1 MTKTGNTPALRIR
14 GASWLDTA
22 TGETVPTDI
31 VVADGVIQADDGR
44 DAATFDASGMTAMFG
59 LWDCHAHAG
68 GMMYDPDAS
77 GFFEDV
83 PDRTIRAGENFAE
96 AARMGITGVRCLDDA
111 DELDVAWRR
120 AFASGTTL
128 GPRVHGA
135 GRGIRTTGGHG
146 TSYPRIHTQLRAEH
160 IVDGPT
166 AMARA
171 VRSQVERG
179 AQWIKI
185 MLTGGLASPHETADG
200 CQFTAAE
207 LDVLMEVANLRGI
220 PVAAHCGGTRPA
232 VTFSELGGRSVEHGY
247 MLEEEAAEV
256 MARNGTWLVPT
267 IGVTH
272 DQEYI
277 RDQGWP
283 AHAAERARDLSAYHA
298 AALHACIEAGVKIA
312 VGADLN
318 PIGPRLHRELEMLEG
333 AGMERLAVL
342 HAATVGGRE
351 LNGFGASS
359 TPEPG
364 VAADLII
371 VEESPLRSL
380 DALRQPTLAVAHG
393 RIVSDR
399 TGMMTT
405 PATQQPNERQR

>member
-1 MTKTGNTPALRIR
+1 
-14 GASWLDTA
+14 
-22 TGETVPTDI
+22 
-31 VVADGVIQADDGR
+31 
-44 DAATFDASGMTAMFG
+44 MTAMFG

-77 GFFEDV
+77 GFFEGV
-83 PDRTIRAGENFAE
+83 PERTIRAGENLAE
-96 AARMGITGVRCLDDA
+96 ASRMGITGVRCLDDA
-111 DELDVAWRR
+111 DEIDIAWRR
-120 AFASGTTL
+120 AFAAGTTL

-171 VRSQVERG
+171 VRTLVERG
-179 AQWIKI
+179 GQWIKI

-200 CQFTAAE
+200 GQFTTAE
-207 LDVLMEVANLRGI
+207 LDTLMEVANLRGI

-232 VTFSELGGRSVEHGY
+232 ITFSELGGRSVEHGY
-247 MLEEEAAEV
+247 MLDEEAANV
-256 MARNGTWLVPT
+256 MARNGTWLVAT

-277 RDQGWP
+277 EEQGWP
-283 AHAAERARDLSAYHA
+283 AHAADRARELVPHHA

-318 PIGPRLHRELEMLEG
+318 PIGPRLHRELEMLEL
-333 AGMERLAVL
+333 AGMGRLAVL
-342 HAATVGGRE
+342 HAASVGGRE
-351 LNGFGASS
+351 LNGFGPGS
-359 TPEPG
+359 TPEHG
-364 VAADLII
+364 AAADLIF
-371 VEESPLRSL
+371 VEESPLVSL
-380 DALRQPTLAVAHG
+380 DTLRQPKLVIAHG
-393 RIVSDR
+393 RVVSDR
-399 TGMMTT
+399 T
-405 PATQQPNERQR
+405 AI